1 MVTTCR
7 VGGQNGLR
15 VYIIEVIS
23 NNDSF
28 QRKISQ
34 EGYTTLAAAQKWCQ
48 SRPGVVG
55 EKDNG
60 YDNPWIFR
68 SEDYTYRIHDVI
80 IK

>member
-1 MVTTCR
+1 M
-7 VGGQNGLR
+7 R

-23 NNDSF
+23 NSDPL
-28 QRKISQ
+28 QIKISQ
-34 EGYTTLAAAQKWCQ
+34 EGYLTLEAAQKWCQ
-48 SRPGVVG
+48 SRPGIVK

-68 SEDYTYRIHDVI
+68 SGDYTYKIHDVI

>member
-1 MVTTCR
+1 MR
-7 VGGQNGLR
+7 I
-15 VYIIEVIS
+15 YIVETIP
-23 NNDSF
+23 NNDSS

-34 EGYTTLAAAQKWCQ
+34 EGYLTLEAAQKWCQ

-55 EKDNG
+55 GKDNG

>member
-1 MVTTCR
+1 MR
-7 VGGQNGLR
+7 I
-15 VYIIEVIS
+15 YIVETIP
-23 NNDSF
+23 NNDSS

-34 EGYTTLAAAQKWCQ
+34 EGYLTLEAAQKWCQ
-48 SRPGVVG
+48 SRPGIVK

-68 SEDYTYRIHDVI
+68 SGDYTYKIHDVI